1 MTRGAFCANPARRWA
16 WAICWNPP
24 MASCASASTWDS
36 NRRRGYFRKPSS
48 TSRSRPSPPA
58 RPSAPRRPEMMRDIR
73 LGDDIDDFCV
83 RCKRVMNHNVVS
95 VLNGQAAKVRCRT
108 CHSDHDFRHEQAPP
122 PKVDAR
128 KAALFAEVLKKVA
141 PGEVAVVDDA
151 ELEII
156 SELDGESDVDIDGD
170 AGVEVDAEDE
180 AAEPVDVV
188 APEPKPKPQPKP
200 RPKPKKGRGRPKK

>member
-1 MTRGAFCANPARRWA
+1 
-16 WAICWNPP
+16 
-24 MASCASASTWDS
+24 
-36 NRRRGYFRKPSS
+36 
-48 TSRSRPSPPA
+48 
-58 RPSAPRRPEMMRDIR
+58 MMRDIR

-128 KAALFAEVLKKVA
+128 KAALFNEVLKKVA
-141 PGEVAVVDDA
+141 PGDAPVMVDDA

-156 SELDGESDVDIDGD
+156 PELDGDPDIETDRDAGAEGD
-170 AGVEVDAEDE
+170 AEAEAAEPE
-180 AAEPVDVV
+180 AAEPVRAVE
-188 APEPKPKPQPKP
+188 PE
-200 RPKPKKGRGRPKK
+200 PKPKKGRGRPKK